1 MNPAMVLGTA
11 LVVVLAMLQPLSAQS
26 SRGDAA
32 SGRLY
37 AMNWC
42 TECHSSSRK
51 QPAPDDLHPTSR
63 PSPNHPKQ
71 PASRS

>member
-32 SGRLY
+32 LSAGEHVARFRPHPVIGEIRHRL
-37 AMNWC
+37 
-42 TECHSSSRK
+42 
-51 QPAPDDLHPTSR
+51 PLPPII
-63 PSPNHPKQ
+63 
-71 PASRS
+71 